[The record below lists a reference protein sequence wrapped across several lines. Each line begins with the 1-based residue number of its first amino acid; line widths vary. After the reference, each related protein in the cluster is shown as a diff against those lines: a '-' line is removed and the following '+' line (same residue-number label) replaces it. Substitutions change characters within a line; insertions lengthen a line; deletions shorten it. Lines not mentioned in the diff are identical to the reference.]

1 MSNSSQVFITVII
14 GTSVILALAAFIIF
28 FLFIHQKRKFIH
40 QQEKQLLK
48 ERYDQELLQVQLEIQ
63 EQTFQ
68 QVSREIHDNVGQI
81 LAVVKLY
88 LASLNGNEKSELNKK
103 RISETDNLVSQ
114 AINELRSLSYS
125 LNSEKLRSTGLA
137 QSLRAE
143 VERIAGAGK
152 VETRFSCEG
161 EEKEFAPEHE
171 LILFRMCQELLANA
185 IRHSRANLIEMKM
198 KWLPDGLHLSVCDDG
213 IGFDPENRPGNGMN
227 HLRQRAALVGASLE
241 IISENGKGTTTNIQ
255 WLKSNSQFLS

>member
-28 FLFIHQKRKFIH
+28 FLFIHLKRKFIH

-103 RISETDNLVSQ
+103 RISETDKLVIQ
-114 AINELRSLSYS
+114 AINKLRSRSYS
-125 LNSEKLRSTGLA
+125 LHAEKLRS
-137 QSLRAE
+137 
-143 VERIAGAGK
+143 
-152 VETRFSCEG
+152 
-161 EEKEFAPEHE
+161 
-171 LILFRMCQELLANA
+171 
-185 IRHSRANLIEMKM
+185 ANLARR
-198 KWLPDGLHLSVCDDG
+198 L
-213 IGFDPENRPGNGMN
+213 
-227 HLRQRAALVGASLE
+227 
-241 IISENGKGTTTNIQ
+241 
-255 WLKSNSQFLS
+255 